1 MAPKQIKLPTGA
13 VIDLSLDNPLFK
25 DFERMPATFEE
36 FISDPYYLG
45 NSWKNPFPA
54 WKEAGKEVF
63 PLPLRSPYNS
73 VILLGATGIGK
84 ALKNGTGVLTP
95 SGYVPIEELKV
106 GDLVA
111 SNDGKFYPVTGVFQ
125 QGVQPTYEIKFN
137 YGLSIT
143 CSDNHIWTVSRDY
156 GRTYHD
162 ETTKEII
169 EKGWKYVNKNTG
181 WSQHQVAL
189 PSVKPIEFP
198 DAALPIDPYLLG
210 CLIGDGGL
218 NGHDLNFST
227 SDVFIVNRLNDILRR
242 DWQMELKKSK
252 GSQESDWRIAF
263 SDKRQGASYI
273 QRSKSRAPLRLAIEG
288 LSLNVRAEYKHIP
301 KEYLFASIEQRKSL
315 FDGLVDTDGFVDKDG
330 MVEFSTVSEQL
341 AKDVKLLAETLGI
354 LVKWKYVKD
363 NWYTKKGSAEK
374 IAGKPVYC
382 LRFYNAP
389 VLGQLPRK
397 VERQVKASHL
407 RKVLRIYD
415 IRKVEDVE
423 CTCIS
428 IDAPSHLYIAEGC
441 IPTHNTSFA
450 VNMVIAYYLHVV
462 LCLKNPHEYFALE
475 EQKKIVFAFLNIVT
489 KTIAYQNAWG
499 MIHRALLKSPFFMEY
514 GISTN
519 GLRPEWV
526 CTKKPVELIYG
537 STADN
542 IIGLDVLCAFLD
554 EVSFARNSN
563 IQRQIEK
570 AKEVFDAALE
580 RIQSRFTKFGGVFD
594 GLIIMASSKRTD
606 QAFAE
611 VYAKQLLEGKNGG
624 KVFVVDKPRW
634 EILPKGTYCGKT
646 FPVAVGDKTRP
657 SEIIREDQIET
668 FKKAGYRIIYP
679 PIETYDEF
687 DRDMLHALTNIAGE
701 SVSAGGRFLPGEHVG
716 ACIDKTLVNPFRQ
729 GTIFIGSKDPEMYQD
744 FFDLSRVKPEDFARP
759 LYIHLDA
766 SLGTDGNSISGG
778 FIDYA
783 QNQLDQRTGSM
794 VAELHYRQFFKVKV
808 RAPKGDQTQLR
819 KNTQFI
825 LWLRQQGFNIKHVT
839 SDNYQSIQFRQ
850 DLASAGIPCTYQS
863 IDAVQHGVNQPYS
876 VLRNT
881 ICEHR
886 IKLLDDDDQTEELL
900 NLIKYED
907 GRVDKPGNGISDDAA
922 QVLCGWVY
930 SASADKDNFVQTN
943 VVLDASMEGSTGYQ
957 ERQQQQ
963 DLLPTELILPHEE
976 LVNEFGAYKVSRRSN
991 IREAYDRA
999 FGSTS
1004 KEPQAEPNSSPF
1016 NFF

>member
-1 MAPKQIKLPTGA
+1 MAPKQIKLPTGV

-84 ALKNGTGVLTP
+84 SLKNGTGVLTP
-95 SGYVPIEELKV
+95 TGYVPIESLQV

-111 SNDGKFYPVTGVFQ
+111 SNDGKFYPVTGVFP
-125 QGVQPTYEIKFN
+125 QGMQPTYKITFN
-137 YGLSIT
+137 YDQS
-143 CSDNHIWTVSRDY
+143 CEVSDNHIWTISRDY
-156 GRTYHD
+156 GKTYHN

-169 EKGWKYVNKNTG
+169 EKGYFYSN
-181 WSQHQVAL
+181 
-189 PSVKPIEFP
+189 E
-198 DAALPIDPYLLG
+198 
-210 CLIGDGGL
+210 
-218 NGHDLNFST
+218 
-227 SDVFIVNRLNDILRR
+227 FIVSLPEVRP
-242 DWQMELKKSK
+242 LK
-252 GSQESDWRIAF
+252 
-263 SDKRQGASYI
+263 
-273 QRSKSRAPLRLAIEG
+273 G
-288 LSLNVRAEYKHIP
+288 LTEKA
-301 KEYLFASIEQRKSL
+301 KEQ
-315 FDGLVDTDGFVDKDG
+315 VDKE
-330 MVEFSTVSEQL
+330 VE
-341 AKDVKLLAETLGI
+341 KLSSIQSRTITEI
-354 LVKWKYVKD
+354 Q
-363 NWYTKKGSAEK
+363 YTGNK
-374 IAGKPVYC
+374 
-382 LRFYNAP
+382 
-389 VLGQLPRK
+389 
-397 VERQVKASHL
+397 
-407 RKVLRIYD
+407 
-415 IRKVEDVE
+415 E

-428 IDAPSHLYIAEGC
+428 ISAPNHLYLIEGC

-624 KVFVVDKPRW
+624 KVFIVDKPRW

-657 SEIIREDQIET
+657 SEIIHEDQVET

-825 LWLRQQGFNIKHVT
+825 LWLRDQGFNIKHVT

-850 DLASAGIPCTYQS
+850 DLASAGITCTYQS

-943 VVLDASMEGSTGYQ
+943 VILDASMEGSTGYQ

-963 DLLPTELILPHEE
+963 DLLPTELVISHEE

-999 FGSTS
+999 FGTTS
-1004 KEPQAEPNSSPF
+1004 KEPQLQPNSSPF

>member
-1 MAPKQIKLPTGA
+1 MFMAPKQIKLPTGV

-54 WKEAGKEVF
+54 WKEAGKELF

-84 ALKNGTGVLTP
+84 
-95 SGYVPIEELKV
+95 S
-106 GDLVA
+106 
-111 SNDGKFYPVTGVFQ
+111 
-125 QGVQPTYEIKFN
+125 
-137 YGLSIT
+137 
-143 CSDNHIWTVSRDY
+143 
-156 GRTYHD
+156 
-162 ETTKEII
+162 
-169 EKGWKYVNKNTG
+169 
-181 WSQHQVAL
+181 
-189 PSVKPIEFP
+189 
-198 DAALPIDPYLLG
+198 
-210 CLIGDGGL
+210 
-218 NGHDLNFST
+218 
-227 SDVFIVNRLNDILRR
+227 
-242 DWQMELKKSK
+242 
-252 GSQESDWRIAF
+252 
-263 SDKRQGASYI
+263 
-273 QRSKSRAPLRLAIEG
+273 
-288 LSLNVRAEYKHIP
+288 
-301 KEYLFASIEQRKSL
+301 
-315 FDGLVDTDGFVDKDG
+315 
-330 MVEFSTVSEQL
+330 
-341 AKDVKLLAETLGI
+341 
-354 LVKWKYVKD
+354 
-363 NWYTKKGSAEK
+363 
-374 IAGKPVYC
+374 
-382 LRFYNAP
+382 
-389 VLGQLPRK
+389 
-397 VERQVKASHL
+397 
-407 RKVLRIYD
+407 
-415 IRKVEDVE
+415 
-423 CTCIS
+423 
-428 IDAPSHLYIAEGC
+428 
-441 IPTHNTSFA
+441 SFA

-519 GLRPEWV
+519 GIRPEWV

-563 IQRQIEK
+563 IQRQMEK

-646 FPVAVGDKTRP
+646 FPVAIGDKTRP

-687 DRDMLHALTNIAGE
+687 DRDMIHALTNIAGE

-744 FFDLSRVKPEDFARP
+744 FFDISRVKPDDFARP

-794 VAELHYRQFFKVKV
+794 VAELHYRQFFKIKV

-825 LWLRQQGFNIKHVT
+825 LWLRDQGFNIKHVT

-850 DLASAGIPCTYQS
+850 DLASAGIACTYQS

-886 IKLLDDDDQTEELL
+886 IKLLDDEDQTEELL

-930 SASADKDNFVQTN
+930 SASADRDNFVQTN

-963 DLLPTELILPHEE
+963 DLLPTEIVLPHEE
-976 LVNEFGAYKVSRRSN
+976 LVNEFGAYKVSRRSD
-991 IREAYDRA
+991 IREAYDKA
-999 FGSTS
+999 FGTTS
-1004 KEPQAEPNSSPF
+1004 KKPQTEPNSSPF

>member
-1 MAPKQIKLPTGA
+1 MAPKQIKLPTGV

-63 PLPLRSPYNS
+63 PLPLRSPYNA

-111 SNDGKFYPVTGVFQ
+111 SNDGKFYSVTGVFP
-125 QGVQPTYEIKFN
+125 QGKQPTYKMTFN
-137 YGLSIT
+137 YDQS
-143 CSDNHIWTVSRDY
+143 CEVSDNHIWTVSRDY
-156 GRTYHD
+156 GKTYHD

-169 EKGWKYVNKNTG
+169 ERGYFFSDEFIVSLPEVKPLKGVARKTKKQVNKEIKKLSSLESRTITDI
-181 WSQHQVAL
+181 Q
-189 PSVKPIEFP
+189 
-198 DAALPIDPYLLG
+198 Y
-210 CLIGDGGL
+210 IG
-218 NGHDLNFST
+218 
-227 SDVFIVNRLNDILRR
+227 
-242 DWQMELKKSK
+242 
-252 GSQESDWRIAF
+252 
-263 SDKRQGASYI
+263 
-273 QRSKSRAPLRLAIEG
+273 
-288 LSLNVRAEYKHIP
+288 
-301 KEYLFASIEQRKSL
+301 EQ
-315 FDGLVDTDGFVDKDG
+315 
-330 MVEFSTVSEQL
+330 
-341 AKDVKLLAETLGI
+341 
-354 LVKWKYVKD
+354 
-363 NWYTKKGSAEK
+363 
-374 IAGKPVYC
+374 
-382 LRFYNAP
+382 
-389 VLGQLPRK
+389 
-397 VERQVKASHL
+397 
-407 RKVLRIYD
+407 
-415 IRKVEDVE
+415 E

-428 IDAPSHLYIAEGC
+428 IDAPNHLYLIEGC

-462 LCLKNPHEYFALE
+462 LCLRNPHEYFALE

-519 GLRPEWV
+519 GIRPEWV
-526 CTKKPVELIYG
+526 CTKKPVELVYG

-563 IQRQIEK
+563 IQRQMEK

-611 VYAKQLLEGKNGG
+611 VYAKQLMEGKNGG
-624 KVFVVDKPRW
+624 KVFLVDKPRW

-646 FPVAVGDKTRP
+646 FPVAIGDKTRP

-687 DRDMLHALTNIAGE
+687 DRDMIHALTNIAGE
-701 SVSAGGRFLPGEHVG
+701 SVSAGGKFLPGEHVG

-729 GTIFIGSKDPEMYQD
+729 GTIFVGSKDPEMYQD

-825 LWLRQQGFNIKHVT
+825 LWLREQGFNIKHVT

-850 DLASAGIPCTYQS
+850 DLAAAGIACTYQS

-922 QVLCGWVY
+922 QTLCGWVY

-963 DLLPTELILPHEE
+963 DLLPTELVLSHEE
-976 LVNEFGAYKVSRRSN
+976 LVNEFGAYKVSRSSDV
-991 IREAYDRA
+991 REAYDRA
-999 FGSTS
+999 FGTTRKKSD
-1004 KEPQAEPNSSPF
+1004 PEPNSSPF

>member
-1 MAPKQIKLPTGA
+1 MAPKQIKLPTGV

-84 ALKNGTGVLTP
+84 SLKNGTGVLTP
-95 SGYVPIEELKV
+95 SGYVPIESLQV

-111 SNDGKFYPVTGVFQ
+111 SNDGNFYKVTGVFPQGQ
-125 QGVQPTYEIKFN
+125 QPAYKITFN
-137 YGLSIT
+137 YNQS
-143 CSDNHIWTVSRDY
+143 CEVSDNHIWTISRDC
-156 GRTYHD
+156 GKTYHD

-169 EKGWKYVNKNTG
+169 EKGYFFSNKFVV
-181 WSQHQVAL
+181 SL
-189 PSVKPIEFP
+189 PEVRPLK
-198 DAALPIDPYLLG
+198 
-210 CLIGDGGL
+210 GL
-218 NGHDLNFST
+218 
-227 SDVFIVNRLNDILRR
+227 
-242 DWQMELKKSK
+242 
-252 GSQESDWRIAF
+252 A
-263 SDKRQGASYI
+263 GAT
-273 QRSKSRAPLRLAIEG
+273 
-288 LSLNVRAEYKHIP
+288 
-301 KEYLFASIEQRKSL
+301 KEQ
-315 FDGLVDTDGFVDKDG
+315 VDK
-330 MVEFSTVSEQL
+330 EI
-341 AKDVKLLAETLGI
+341 KKLSSLQSRTITEIQYIGET
-354 LVKWKYVKD
+354 
-363 NWYTKKGSAEK
+363 
-374 IAGKPVYC
+374 
-382 LRFYNAP
+382 
-389 VLGQLPRK
+389 
-397 VERQVKASHL
+397 
-407 RKVLRIYD
+407 
-415 IRKVEDVE
+415 E

-428 IDAPSHLYIAEGC
+428 IDAPNHLYLIEGC

-519 GLRPEWV
+519 GIRPEWV

-554 EVSFARNSN
+554 EVSFARNSD
-563 IQRQIEK
+563 IKRQMEK

-729 GTIFIGSKDPEMYQD
+729 GTIYIGSKDPEMYQD

-794 VAELHYRQFFKVKV
+794 VAELHYRQFFKIKV

-850 DLASAGIPCTYQS
+850 DLASAGIACTYQS

-963 DLLPTELILPHEE
+963 DLLPTELIVPHEE

-999 FGSTS
+999 FGSTPR
-1004 KEPQAEPNSSPF
+1004 EPQLEPNSSPF

>member
-1 MAPKQIKLPTGA
+1 MAPKQIKLPTGV

-45 NSWKNPFPA
+45 SSWKNPFPA

-84 ALKNGTGVLTP
+84 AALNGTGVLTP
-95 SGYVPIEELKV
+95 TGYVPIERLQV

-111 SNDGKFYPVTGVFQ
+111 SNDGKFYPVTGVFP
-125 QGVQPTYEIKFN
+125 QGKKPIYEIEFGYDIRCKV
-137 YGLSIT
+137 
-143 CSDNHIWTVSRDY
+143 SDEHIWTVSRDY

-162 ETTKEII
+162 ETTKDIVQ
-169 EKGWKYVNKNTG
+169 KGWKYINKNTG
-181 WSQHQVAL
+181 WSQHQVEL
-189 PSVKPIEFP
+189 PPVQPVQMAEA
-198 DAALPIDPYLLG
+198 DLPIDPYLLG
-210 CLIGDGGL
+210 CLIGDGCLSKGEL
-218 NGHDLNFST
+218 SYSSNDQ
-227 SDVFIVNRLNDILRR
+227 FIIDRLNEVLLR
-242 DWQMELKKSK
+242 DWRMCLKKFN
-252 GSQESDWRIAF
+252 GAQYSDWDICFA
-263 SDKRQGASYI
+263 DKTAGLSLVQ
-273 QRSKSRAPLRLAIEG
+273 KHKTRAPLRNAIAKLG
-288 LSLNVRAEYKHIP
+288 LDTTADKKHIP
-301 KEYLFASIEQRKSL
+301 KEYIFSSISQRKAL
-315 FDGLVDTDGFVDKDG
+315 LNGLIDTDGTVNSNG
-330 MVEFSTVSEQL
+330 VVEFTTVSERL
-341 AKDVKLLAETLGI
+341 AKDVKLLCETLGYIVKYKFVENNYYTTQDKQKIQARPIYFLTIYTQDI
-354 LVKWKYVKD
+354 L
-363 NWYTKKGSAEK
+363 GE
-374 IAGKPVYC
+374 
-382 LRFYNAP
+382 
-389 VLGQLPRK
+389 LPRK
-397 VERQVKASHL
+397 VEKQSSRHRL
-407 RKVLRIYD
+407 RKVHRVHNITY
-415 IRKVEDVE
+415 VGEGE

-428 IDAPSHLYIAEGC
+428 IDAPSHLYIIDGC

-519 GLRPEWV
+519 GIRPEWV

-554 EVSFARNSN
+554 EVSFARNSD
-563 IQRQIEK
+563 IQRQMEK

-687 DRDMLHALTNIAGE
+687 SRDMLHALTNIAGE

-729 GTIFIGSKDPEMYQD
+729 GTIYVGSKDPEMYQD

-794 VAELHYRQFFKVKV
+794 VAELHYRQFFKIKV

-850 DLASAGIPCTYQS
+850 DLASAGITCTYQS

-963 DLLPTELILPHEE
+963 DLLPTELIVPHEE

-999 FGSTS
+999 FGSTPR
-1004 KEPQAEPNSSPF
+1004 EPQLQPNSSPF

>member
-84 ALKNGTGVLTP
+84 SCLNGTGVLTP
-95 SGYVPIEELKV
+95 SGYVPIEQLQV

-111 SNDGKFYPVTGVFQ
+111 SNDGKFYPVTGVFP
-125 QGVQPTYEIKFN
+125 QGMQPTYKITFN
-137 YGLSIT
+137 YDQS
-143 CSDNHIWTVSRDY
+143 CEVSDNHIWTISRDY
-156 GRTYHD
+156 GKTYHN

-169 EKGWKYVNKNTG
+169 EKGYFYSN
-181 WSQHQVAL
+181 
-189 PSVKPIEFP
+189 E
-198 DAALPIDPYLLG
+198 
-210 CLIGDGGL
+210 
-218 NGHDLNFST
+218 
-227 SDVFIVNRLNDILRR
+227 FIVSLPEVRP
-242 DWQMELKKSK
+242 LKGLTEKSK
-252 GSQESDWRIAF
+252 EQIDKEIEKLSSVQSRTITEILYTGS
-263 SDKRQGASYI
+263 K
-273 QRSKSRAPLRLAIEG
+273 
-288 LSLNVRAEYKHIP
+288 
-301 KEYLFASIEQRKSL
+301 
-315 FDGLVDTDGFVDKDG
+315 
-330 MVEFSTVSEQL
+330 
-341 AKDVKLLAETLGI
+341 
-354 LVKWKYVKD
+354 
-363 NWYTKKGSAEK
+363 
-374 IAGKPVYC
+374 
-382 LRFYNAP
+382 
-389 VLGQLPRK
+389 
-397 VERQVKASHL
+397 
-407 RKVLRIYD
+407 
-415 IRKVEDVE
+415 E

-428 IDAPSHLYIAEGC
+428 ISAPNHLYLIEGC

-563 IQRQIEK
+563 IQRQMEK

-646 FPVAVGDKTRP
+646 FPVAIGDKTRP

>member
-1 MAPKQIKLPTGA
+1 MAPKQIKLPTGV

-84 ALKNGTGVLTP
+84 AHQNGTGVLTP
-95 SGYVPIEELKV
+95 TGYVPIETLKV

-111 SNDGKFYPVTGVFQ
+111 SNDGKFYPVTGVFP
-125 QGVQPTYEIKFN
+125 QGKKPCYEVEFSYGIKCVA
-137 YGLSIT
+137 S
-143 CSDNHIWTVSRDY
+143 SEHIWTISEDY
-156 GRTYHD
+156 GKTYKNL
-162 ETTKEII
+162 TTEQILKRR
-169 EKGWKYVNKNTG
+169 YTYTDPTTG
-181 WSQHQVAL
+181 WVSHRFRL
-189 PSVKPIEFP
+189 PDVQSLELSSA
-198 DAALPIDPYLLG
+198 DLPIDPYLLG
-210 CLIGDGGL
+210 CLIGDGCLLGSPVAFTTRDQFL
-218 NGHDLNFST
+218 VDELSTILANSFLHFREKPDPRCDVADYLIVGDTKLETRNF
-227 SDVFIVNRLNDILRR
+227 FNL
-242 DWQMELKKSK
+242 
-252 GSQESDWRIAF
+252 IA
-263 SDKRQGASYI
+263 D
-273 QRSKSRAPLRLAIEG
+273 
-288 LSLNVRAEYKHIP
+288 LSLNVKADKKHIP
-301 KEYLFASIEQRKSL
+301 QQYLFSSIAQRKAL
-315 FDGLVDTDGFVDKDG
+315 LDGLIDTDGTVNQNG
-330 MVEFSTVSEQL
+330 VVEFTTVSEQL
-341 AKDVKLLAETLGI
+341 AKDVKLLCETLGYI
-354 LVKWKYVKD
+354 VRYKYVPE
-363 NWYTKKGSAEK
+363 NFYTVSGSSEHISAL
-374 IAGKPVYC
+374 PVHFLTIYTDD
-382 LRFYNAP
+382 
-389 VLGQLPRK
+389 VLGKLPRK
-397 VERQVKASHL
+397 VDKQLHRRRL
-407 RKVLRIYD
+407 RKVHRVHNITY
-415 IRKVEDVE
+415 VGEQE

-428 IDAPSHLYIAEGC
+428 IDAPSHLYIIDGC

-514 GISTN
+514 GISTT
-519 GLRPEWV
+519 GIRPEWV

-563 IQRQIEK
+563 IQRQMEK

-716 ACIDKTLVNPFRQ
+716 ACIDTTLVNPFRQ

-744 FFDLSRVKPEDFARP
+744 FFDLSRVRPEDFARP

-825 LWLRQQGFNIKHVT
+825 LWLRDQGFNIKHVT

-850 DLASAGIPCTYQS
+850 DLASAGIECTYQS

-886 IKLLDDDDQTEELL
+886 IKLLDDEDQTEELL

-963 DLLPTELILPHEE
+963 DLLPTEIVLPHEE
-976 LVNEFGAYKVSRRSN
+976 LVNEFGAYKVSRRSD
-991 IREAYDRA
+991 IREAYDKA
-999 FGSTS
+999 FGTAS
-1004 KEPQAEPNSSPF
+1004 KKPAPEPNSSPF

>member
-84 ALKNGTGVLTP
+84 SCLNGTKVLTP
-95 SGYVPIEELKV
+95 DGYRPIETLKV
-106 GDLVA
+106 GDQVA
-111 SNDGKFYPVTGVFQ
+111 SNDGKFYSVTGVFPQGQ
-125 QGVQPTYEIKFN
+125 QPCYEIEFGYDIKC
-137 YGLSIT
+137 T
-143 CSDNHIWTVSRDY
+143 VSDNHIWTVSRDY
-156 GRTYHD
+156 GKTYHD

-169 EKGWKYVNKNTG
+169 EKGWQYVYKDTG
-181 WSQHQVAL
+181 WCQHQVEL
-189 PSVKPIEFP
+189 PRVKPLELMEK
-198 DAALPIDPYLLG
+198 DLPIDPYLLG
-210 CLIGDGGL
+210 CLIGDG
-218 NGHDLNFST
+218 
-227 SDVFIVNRLNDILRR
+227 
-242 DWQMELKKSK
+242 
-252 GSQESDWRIAF
+252 
-263 SDKRQGASYI
+263 
-273 QRSKSRAPLRLAIEG
+273 
-288 LSLNVRAEYKHIP
+288 SLNAGSLGFTTADDYIFSELSRLLLAHNLKFIQHGKSVGTCDYSITTNEGRGATRLFKDIIASFGLDVKADKKHIP
-301 KEYLFASIEQRKSL
+301 KQYLFSSIAQRKAL
-315 FDGLVDTDGFVDKDG
+315 LDGLIDTDGTVNQNG
-330 MVEFSTVSEQL
+330 VVEFTTVSEQL
-341 AKDVKLLAETLGI
+341 AKDVKLLCETLGYI
-354 LVKWKYVKD
+354 VRYKYTPE
-363 NWYTKKGSAEK
+363 NFYTVPGSSEHIPALPAHFLT
-374 IAGKPVYC
+374 IYTDD
-382 LRFYNAP
+382 
-389 VLGQLPRK
+389 VLGKLPRK
-397 VERQVKASHL
+397 VDKQLHRRRL
-407 RKVLRIYD
+407 RKVHRVHNITYVGE
-415 IRKVEDVE
+415 KE

-428 IDAPSHLYIAEGC
+428 IDAPSHLYIIDGC

-450 VNMVIAYYLHVV
+450 VNMVIAYYLHIV

-519 GLRPEWV
+519 GIRPEWV

-563 IQRQIEK
+563 IQRQMEK

-624 KVFVVDKPRW
+624 KVFLVDKPRW